1 MPQGSI
7 LGSSLFLLY
16 VNDMKQ
22 AIDSDLFLYADDS
35 CLDYQHKD
43 AKEIEKNLN
52 KNFSDVCD

>member
-1 MPQGSI
+1 
-7 LGSSLFLLY
+7 
-16 VNDMKQ
+16 MKQ